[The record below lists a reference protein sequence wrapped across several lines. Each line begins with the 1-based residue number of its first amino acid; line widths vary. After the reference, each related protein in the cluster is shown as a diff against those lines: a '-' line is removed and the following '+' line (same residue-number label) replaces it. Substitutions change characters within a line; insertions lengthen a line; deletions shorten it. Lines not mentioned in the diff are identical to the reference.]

1 MLLPICNGRFSDP
14 KNQGNLGLVATQLKP
29 PLFDMIAPCLRVLAD
44 FRGFGG
50 FEADATE
57 RQRNPDR
64 VGTAET

>member
-1 MLLPICNGRFSDP
+1 
-14 KNQGNLGLVATQLKP
+14 
-29 PLFDMIAPCLRVLAD
+29 MIAPCLRVLAD